1 MDQIIGVPVVL
12 YTYICR
18 VKKNVKHTPVN
29 GNLTT
34 VTGAVSNLYA
44 YYYTHSICD

>member
-12 YTYICR
+12 YTYTYIRR

-34 VTGAVSNLYA
+34 VTGAVRNLYTL
-44 YYYTHSICD
+44 YM